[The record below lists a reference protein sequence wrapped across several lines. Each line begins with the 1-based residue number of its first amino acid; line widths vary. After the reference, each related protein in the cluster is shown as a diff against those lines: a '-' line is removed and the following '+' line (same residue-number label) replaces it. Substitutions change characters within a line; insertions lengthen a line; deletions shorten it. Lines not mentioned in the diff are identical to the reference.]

1 MRLVGLGMVSMG
13 LHPIV
18 LRQNMSSTK
27 QQIDLSDELKL
38 VNIWGCSADLHYTQG
53 IEQVLDHLIL
63 LFSNNNAFR
72 AFEGRSRAI
81 SSQFVPK
88 LSLTETPAQP
98 SNLPKLTPCAM
109 IFWLS
114 DDSKDVQYILAFYYC

>member
-1 MRLVGLGMVSMG
+1 MLY
-13 LHPIV
+13 
-18 LRQNMSSTK
+18 
-27 QQIDLSDELKL
+27 
-38 VNIWGCSADLHYTQG
+38 YTQG

-63 LFSNNNAFR
+63 LFSNDNAFR
-72 AFEGRSRAI
+72 ALEGRSRAI
-81 SSQFVPK
+81 SSQFMPK

-114 DDSKDVQYILAFYYC
+114 DDSKDVQYILDLFITITWTWFRLVGLNIVSVCLHPTFQA